1 VNRFLVASIVAAA
14 TASLAS
20 AQSPAPSASPAETRV
35 FELRTYYAAE
45 GQLDALN
52 ARFRDHALRLYRKHG
67 MTPVGFWSPAGN
79 PDNKLVFL
87 LAYPSRAARD
97 AAWRSLA
104 TDPEW
109 VRARKATDRNG
120 KLVRF
125 IEEEFL
131 TPTDYSPVV
140 AAGEGRRPRT
150 FELRISAVRAADAGR
165 MHAQLRANG
174 VQELREQGLT
184 AIGFFTLNR
193 PQPEPEVT
201 LVALLARTGEPTKAT
216 KPVDPILLVALGQ
229 PALKPTS
236 GTIAATDG
244 KKAEVLQPTDYS
256 PLK

>member
-20 AQSPAPSASPAETRV
+20 AQSPAPSASPTETRV

-150 FELRISAVRAADAGR
+150 FELRISTVRSADAER

-174 VQELREQGLT
+174 VNELKEQGLT
-184 AIGFFTLNR
+184 AIGFFTLNH

-244 KKAEVLQPTDYS
+244 KKAEVFQPTDYS